1 MSLTVV
7 SCCTYLTDAAEV
19 AWRPVD
25 YDAHDFVMAVKGR
38 SINGYAYV
46 PCGGT
51 IHRIEDSNR
60 DMALDL
66 FARAVAAHVLDYGLD
81 RPIALVPV
89 PNSRADVR
97 ATTAAPRT
105 LEQAQALARHL
116 GPHARVAD
124 VLRWRSRMLSAR
136 ALEGPRD
143 PQSLFDELLLVG
155 DLPRR
160 VHGAIAAPTRH
171 TVVLVDDVMTSG
183 GHLQAAAAVLRA
195 AETCEIACAVVAG
208 RSDKTQVNNPFAVR
222 VEALP
227 DFTPQDSEE
236 ATVKG
241 VVFDFDF

>member
-1 MSLTVV
+1 MSLTVM

-66 FARAVAAHVLDYGLD
+66 FAQAVAAHVLNYGLD
-81 RPIALVPV
+81 RAITLVPV
-89 PNSRADVR
+89 PNSRADVC

-116 GPHARVAD
+116 GPTARVAD

-155 DLPRR
+155 DLPPGVR
-160 VHGAIAAPTRH
+160 GAVAAATRH

-183 GHLQAAAAVLRA
+183 GHLQAAAALLRA
-195 AETCEIACAVVAG
+195 AETCEVACAVVAG
-208 RSDKTQVNNPFAVR
+208 RSDKTQVNDPFAVR

-227 DFTPQDSEE
+227 DFIPQDSEE
-236 ATVKG
+236 ATSFTVG
-241 VVFDFDF
+241 LH